1 MKEDSKDLVELHVSS
16 VKLNTM
22 VRKLEKVAK
31 KVNRLHFIQQLY
43 NGHSVREACSIL
55 NIPVTTGYNWLKKW
69 NIEGPNGL
77 NHKKG
82 AGRPTFLTKT
92 QMKEVDEFIR
102 NNDSLGTKDVH
113 YFIQKRFGID
123 YSLKQVR
130 FIIKKLEYGWIKP
143 YPIFSKSPKNAKEIL
158 KEDVSEIDPNEV
170 IYGFFDESAM
180 QNIPNISKV
189 LKKKEKNPK

>member
-1 MKEDSKDLVELHVSS
+1 MKENSKDLVEFHISS
-16 VKLNTM
+16 EKLNEM

-43 NGHSVREACSIL
+43 KGHTVREACSIL

-69 NIEGPNGL
+69 NEEGPDGL
-77 NHKKG
+77 DHKKG
-82 AGRPTFLTKT
+82 AGRPTFLTEN
-92 QMKEVDEFIR
+92 QMKQLDEFIE

-113 YFIQKRFGID
+113 YFIQKKFGID

-130 FIIKKLEYGWIKP
+130 FIINKLEYGWIKP
-143 YPIFSKSPKNAKEIL
+143 YPIFSKSPKNAKEIM
-158 KEDVSEIDPNEV
+158 KEDASEIDSDED

-180 QNIPNISKV
+180 QNLPNISRV
-189 LKKKEKNPK
+189 IKKKEKNLK

>member
-1 MKEDSKDLVELHVSS
+1 MKENSKDLVEFHISS
-16 VKLNTM
+16 EKLNEM

-43 NGHSVREACSIL
+43 KGHTVREACSIL

-69 NIEGPNGL
+69 NEEGPDGL
-77 NHKKG
+77 DHKKG
-82 AGRPTFLTKT
+82 AGRPTFLTEN
-92 QMKEVDEFIR
+92 QMKQLDEFIE

-113 YFIQKRFGID
+113 YFIQKKFGID

-130 FIIKKLEYGWIKP
+130 FIINKLEYGWIKP
-143 YPIFSKSPKNAKEIL
+143 YPIFSKSPENAKEMM
-158 KEDVSEIDPNEV
+158 KEDASEIDSDED

-180 QNIPNISKV
+180 QNLPNISKV
-189 LKKKEKNPK
+189 IKKKEKNLK